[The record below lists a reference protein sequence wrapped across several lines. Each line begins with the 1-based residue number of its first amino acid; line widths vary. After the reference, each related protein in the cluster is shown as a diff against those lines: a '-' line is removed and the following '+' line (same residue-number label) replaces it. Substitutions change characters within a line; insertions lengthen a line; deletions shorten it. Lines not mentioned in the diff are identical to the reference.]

1 MHFGPSP
8 VWAPAYRW
16 ALPQPA
22 AVYDCSSATNTITK
36 TTPSVPNL
44 VLPCSCSISILMS
57 NNFQRKSQDDA
68 HSPNG
73 PLVHRLY
80 SKLNLSQLGQ
90 RWHPRSD
97 VKLLPAK
104 YELSEPPDLG
114 VLISSM
120 LMQLVRINDK
130 MPLQQ
135 GQQTRFH
142 SRTAPQISV
151 FNYLQRL
158 ATHAKL
164 PSAILLSMV
173 YYIDRLCVLYPA
185 FTVSSLTIHRF
196 LIVSATVASKGLS
209 DSFWT
214 NKTYPRIGG
223 ISTME
228 LAMLE
233 LDLLFRME
241 WQIVPQS
248 EVLADY
254 YRHLVDRCESFK
266 IDDPNSNSSTVTVL
280 R

>member
-1 MHFGPSP
+1 MSP
-8 VWAPAYRW
+8 WLSLL
-16 ALPQPA
+16 ALTQPA
-22 AVYDCSSATNTITK
+22 AVDDCSSATNTITK
-36 TTPSVPNL
+36 TTSSVPNPL
-44 VLPCSCSISILMS
+44 LPCSCYISILMS
-57 NNFQRKSQDDA
+57 DNIQRRSQDDV

-80 SKLNLSQLGQ
+80 SKLNLSQPGR

-104 YELSEPPDLG
+104 YELTEPSDLV

-120 LMQLVRINDK
+120 LKKLIQINDK
-130 MPLQQ
+130 MSLGQ

-142 SRTAPQISV
+142 SRTAPQVSV
-151 FNYLQRL
+151 YNYLQRL

-173 YYIDRLCVLYPA
+173 YYMDRLCMLYPA

-196 LIVSATVASKGLS
+196 LVVSATVASKGLS

-214 NKTYPRIGG
+214 NKTYARIGG

-228 LAMLE
+228 LGMLE
-233 LDLLFRME
+233 LEFLFRME
-241 WQIVPQS
+241 WKIVPKP
-248 EVLADY
+248 EVLVDY
-254 YRHLVDRCESFK
+254 YRYLVDRCESFK
-266 IDDPNSNSSTVTVL
+266 IDDPSSDSSTASVL

>member
-1 MHFGPSP
+1 MSP
-8 VWAPAYRW
+8 GLSLL

-22 AVYDCSSATNTITK
+22 AVDDCSSATKTITK
-36 TTPSVPNL
+36 TTPSVLNPL
-44 VLPCSCSISILMS
+44 LPCSCFISILKS
-57 NNFQRKSQDDA
+57 DNIQRKSQDDV

-73 PLVHRLY
+73 PLVHRMRRLY
-80 SKLNLSQLGQ
+80 SKLGLSQPGR
-90 RWHPRSD
+90 RWHHRSD

-104 YELSEPPDLG
+104 YELTEPSDLV

-120 LMQLVRINDK
+120 LMQLIQINDK
-130 MPLQQ
+130 MTLHH

-158 ATHAKL
+158 TTHAKL
-164 PSAILLSMV
+164 SSAILLSMV
-173 YYIDRLCVLYPA
+173 YYIDRLCMLYPA
-185 FTVSSLTIHRF
+185 FTVSCLTIHRF

-214 NKTYPRIGG
+214 NKIYARIGG

-233 LDLLFRME
+233 LEFLFRME
-241 WQIVPQS
+241 WQIVPKP
-248 EVLADY
+248 EVLVDY
-254 YRHLVDRCESFK
+254 YRHLVDRCEGFQ
-266 IDDPNSNSSTVTVL
+266 IDDPNSNSSTVSVL